1 MRLMNKGDGKKI
13 SLHEM
18 NERINELLKQSI
30 KSDGVINLFSDI
42 SQEFS
47 LFDPKFLLEI
57 AKMKGKNIAVELLKN
72 LLLNRFRCIVVL
84 ML

>member
-1 MRLMNKGDGKKI
+1 
-13 SLHEM
+13 M

-57 AKMKGKNIAVELLKN
+57 AKMKGKILR
-72 LLLNRFRCIVVL
+72 LNC
-84 ML
+84 